1 MSRLRSILPAL
12 ALAACAPD
20 VQDVAPSVEAATK
33 AIVNG
38 TREPQITPLS
48 EGQILALGWLHN
60 AGDPGRNFCTGT
72 LIAGQYV
79 VTAKHC
85 IEGRSGRTIGFG
97 VGLLP
102 SDPVASFQVEAAIG
116 HGTTDAAILKLTEDA
131 TARVPELVPIAYN
144 RQAPWEGLV
153 GSDVE
158 AGGFGET
165 YDRSRTGRYFA
176 VVQLE
181 RLTDTLV
188 HVNGR
193 GEQGIC
199 FGDSG
204 GPVMAVNPEG
214 EIVILGVE
222 WEGDG
227 SCVDRDR
234 LTRLD
239 VLTDWID
246 GILAGQEPPSQCGD
260 VDYLGRCAGNV
271 AEWCENGAVR
281 QQNCERQGLVCDFVN
296 DQVGYFCTE
305 PPPCG
310 DIDPRGICDG
320 DQVARCRF
328 GRLVFNDCAAQG
340 QTCQTDRSGAF
351 CRDPQPELPPD
362 AEAPPPPPED
372 AGVPDAATPDE
383 PEPED
388 DQGVDATTGGSER
401 PRAAS
406 DGCQSA
412 PGAPAGTGLG
422 LLLIGGLLARRRRR

>member
-1 MSRLRSILPAL
+1 MTRLRLLLPAL
-12 ALAACAPD
+12 ALGACSPDPAPF
-20 VQDVAPSVEAATK
+20 APSVEAATQ

-97 VGLLP
+97 IGLLP

-131 TARVPELVPIAYN
+131 TQRVPELVPIAYN

-153 GSDVE
+153 GSDIE

-165 YDRSRTGRYFA
+165 YDRSRSGRYFA

-193 GEQGIC
+193 GQQGIC

-204 GPVMAVNPEG
+204 GPVMAVDPEG
-214 EIVILGVE
+214 EVVILGVE

-246 GILAGQEPPSQCGD
+246 GILAGEEPPSQCGRG
-260 VDYLGRCAGNV
+260 LPGPLRRNV
-271 AEWCENGAVR
+271 A
-281 QQNCERQGLVCDFVN
+281 
-296 DQVGYFCTE
+296 
-305 PPPCG
+305 
-310 DIDPRGICDG
+310 
-320 DQVARCRF
+320 
-328 GRLVFNDCAAQG
+328 
-340 QTCQTDRSGAF
+340 SGAKNR
-351 CRDPQPELPPD
+351 RDSPAELR
-362 AEAPPPPPED
+362 A
-372 AGVPDAATPDE
+372 AGA
-383 PEPED
+383 
-388 DQGVDATTGGSER
+388 GLRLRER
-401 PRAAS
+401 P
-406 DGCQSA
+406 G
-412 PGAPAGTGLG
+412 G
-422 LLLIGGLLARRRRR
+422 LLLHRAAAVWRHRLAGSAMGTRWPGAGSGA